1 MRRVH
6 ESRSPGESLD
16 GRFEPLVLRSSI
28 WGAGARASPGV
39 SGDRRSLSP
48 GPPDSELA
56 ARRNGPWR
64 TARSGSAGQMRTEAV
79 DRAEKGEMVSTLNGV
94 FQNTG
99 VVVVAHYSGL
109 SVAQMTALRGRMRNA
124 GASLKVAKNR
134 LVKIAL
140 KGTDVEHISDLF
152 QGPTVIAYSDDPVAA
167 PKIAA
172 EFAKTNEKFVVLGG
186 AMGRTNLDAK
196 AVEALASLPSL
207 DELRAKLVGMIQ
219 TPATR
224 IAGVLQA
231 PAGQL
236 ARVFGAYARQ
246 GEAA

>member
-1 MRRVH
+1 
-6 ESRSPGESLD
+6 
-16 GRFEPLVLRSSI
+16 
-28 WGAGARASPGV
+28 
-39 SGDRRSLSP
+39 
-48 GPPDSELA
+48 
-56 ARRNGPWR
+56 
-64 TARSGSAGQMRTEAV
+64 MRTEAV
-79 DRAEKGEMVSTLNGV
+79 DRAEKSEMVSGLNQV
-94 FQNTG
+94 FSNTG

-109 SVAQMTALRGRMRNA
+109 NVAEMTALRGRMRDA

-134 LVKIAL
+134 LVKLAL

-152 QGPTVIAYSDDPVAA
+152 KGPTVIAYSDDPIAA

-172 EFAKTNEKFVVLGG
+172 EFAKANEKFVLLGG
-186 AMGRTNLDAK
+186 AMGRTSLDAQG
-196 AVEALASLPSL
+196 VQALAALPSL

-231 PAGQL
+231 PGAQL
-236 ARVFGAYARQ
+236 ARVFAAYAKT

>member
-1 MRRVH
+1 
-6 ESRSPGESLD
+6 
-16 GRFEPLVLRSSI
+16 
-28 WGAGARASPGV
+28 
-39 SGDRRSLSP
+39 
-48 GPPDSELA
+48 
-56 ARRNGPWR
+56 
-64 TARSGSAGQMRTEAV
+64 
-79 DRAEKGEMVSTLNGV
+79 MVSALNQV
-94 FQNTG
+94 FSSTG

-109 SVAQMTALRGRMRNA
+109 SVAQMTALRGRMRGA

-140 KGTDVEHISDLF
+140 KGTDAEHISDLF
-152 QGPTVIAYSDDPVAA
+152 KGPTVIAYSDDPVAA
-167 PKIAA
+167 PKVAA
-172 EFAKTNEKFVVLGG
+172 EFAKTNEKFVLLGG
-186 AMGRTNLDAK
+186 AMGRTSLDAK
-196 AVEALASLPSL
+196 GVQALASLPSL

-236 ARVFGAYARQ
+236 ARVIAAHSKQ